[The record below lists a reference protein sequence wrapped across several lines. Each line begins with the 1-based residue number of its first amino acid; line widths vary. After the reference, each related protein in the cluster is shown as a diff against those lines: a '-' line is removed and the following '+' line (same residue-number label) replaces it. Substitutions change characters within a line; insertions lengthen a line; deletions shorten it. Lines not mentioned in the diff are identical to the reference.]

1 MVKHST
7 GRYVLAGITSW
18 GVGCARPKLPGVY
31 TRTQSYLDWI
41 IGTITKQY
49 YAEHNQMIYRRLK

>member
-18 GVGCARPKLPGVY
+18 GVGCANPKLPSVY